1 MSMFASHARAL
12 VVLLALVALASGCSG
27 PSTAAGPGPW
37 REGVVTSVPPELARI
52 NDLLADLAERLQ
64 PGLVYVRVQRATPP
78 RDEPAREEPGEPR
91 RSTGS
96 GFVIDSIGLIVT
108 NAHVV
113 ESAGQIQVRLADG
126 RRFPATVV
134 GRDGRVDLA
143 LLKIEGASRLTVL
156 PLGDSNKLRVGE
168 LVLALGNPFGLEQ
181 SVSFGIVSRKG
192 APLTVAAPGFDFIQT
207 DAAINPGNSGGP
219 LVNLSG
225 EVVGVNSMAAVN
237 GSIGF
242 AIPSTLVKML
252 LPQLA
257 SKGRVDWGWLG
268 VAIAEVTEDDLG
280 RLKLRE
286 PKGVLVRSVMPGEP
300 ADKGG
305 VRADDVI
312 LGIDGTR
319 LESPRDLQRVV
330 SSTPVGKK
338 VRVVLLR
345 EGQETELEVT
355 IGLYQER
362 EAPPG
367 EAPRRGPRPAEPPR
381 ETPPNEAPK

>member
-1 MSMFASHARAL
+1 MSGSRRCT
-12 VVLLALVALASGCSG
+12 LLALVTVIAFASGCSG
-27 PSTAAGPGPW
+27 RSTAGGLTPW
-37 REGVVTSVPPELARI
+37 RESADASVAPELARI
-52 NDLLADLAERLQ
+52 NDHLADLAARLQ
-64 PGLVYVRVQRATPP
+64 PGLVYVRVQRTTAAKE
-78 RDEPAREEPGEPR
+78 EPSREEPSEPR

-96 GFVIDSIGLIVT
+96 GFVIDPSGLIVT

-113 ESAGQIQVRLADG
+113 ESAGSIQVRLADG

-134 GRDGRVDLA
+134 GRDNRVDLA
-143 LLKIEGASRLTVL
+143 LLKIEGADRLTVL
-156 PLGDSNKLRVGE
+156 PLGDSNRLRVGE

-192 APLTVAAPGFDFIQT
+192 APLTIAAPGFDFIQT

-219 LVNLSG
+219 LVNVSG
-225 EVVGVNSMAAVN
+225 EVVGVNSMAARN

-242 AIPSTLVKML
+242 AIPSNLVKML

-257 SKGRVDWGWLG
+257 TKGRVDWGWLG
-268 VAIAEVTEDDLG
+268 VAIAEVTEDDIG

-300 ADKGG
+300 ADQGG

-330 SSTPVGKK
+330 SSTPVGKR

-362 EAPPG
+362 EASSP
-367 EAPRRGPRPAEPPR
+367 EAPRRTPRPAEPPK
-381 ETPPNEAPK
+381 EAPE

>member
-1 MSMFASHARAL
+1 MFASHARAL

-64 PGLVYVRVQRATPP
+64 PGLVYVRAQRATPP

-96 GFVIDSIGLIVT
+96 GFVIDSSGLIVT